1 MKRIQRL
8 VSVLIVAF
16 CIAGTLAH
24 AQDSSGIMQYSGTL
38 PNFGSGKTQL
48 KAGSY
53 GVTFA
58 IYPVASGAGA
68 AVWQETQTVTVDSA
82 GNYTAFLGA
91 ATPFVNS
98 FDPSIVFPSGAA
110 RWLGVTFQTTSLA
123 RTLLTAVPYSL
134 KSASA
139 AKLGNKTLS
148 DLQTLINTAVTGPT
162 GPTGP
167 TGATGANGATGAT
180 GPAG

>member
-1 MKRIQRL
+1 MKIIQRL

-38 PNFGSGKTQL
+38 PGFGGKGF

-82 GNYTAFLGA
+82 
-91 ATPFVNS
+91 
-98 FDPSIVFPSGAA
+98 
-110 RWLGVTFQTTSLA
+110 
-123 RTLLTAVPYSL
+123 
-134 KSASA
+134 
-139 AKLGNKTLS
+139 
-148 DLQTLINTAVTGPT
+148 
-162 GPTGP
+162 
-167 TGATGANGATGAT
+167 
-180 GPAG
+180 